1 MRGANT
7 NARIPRSVSSVEKE
21 CGVTIETVMRI
32 RPLLKKERD
41 DTILLEERKSD
52 GAQVAILNP
61 LKPHLSTHADDRRDP
76 DSTSGNVP
84 IEYHF
89 NHVLPES
96 TNQDKIFYTLGPPI
110 VTATMNSLKNTNSTR
125 MPESHLIISTGV
137 ENSGKTYSCFGG
149 MIIPKRR
156 SSHDGLVPRLLDSLF
171 SQSSHTGGS
180 SKGFTVQISMMQVT
194 QPKEGQRSD
203 PDSYEIHDLL
213 ANPSTPSKNRM
224 FGASPKKKKNLNVRN
239 MAARFERV
247 IPSPVARRTQK
258 APDVGAVLD
267 AENLKPTIQNCHDT
281 SEAREVLQTGLST
294 SQKISTG
301 NQKFGLYITLQ
312 PVIDGT
318 KIGDKICVLD
328 MPGLEKENMMRSTPG
343 KAANDAMFNCLRT
356 LKHNSNVIDNNSSS
370 SRKKLKP
377 VPFRDH
383 KVTMLLNP
391 LFFQSSFVKI
401 TVLLAAYPGHTDFQ
415 QKRILLRDVEMLHG
429 MTLGVPAR
437 ATVVHDSMNQHMG
450 SEVSDRNNQ
459 NEFHNDE
466 RAVHVPSSS
475 RRDER
480 PSRHSQKE
488 TRNLRASVRVSPSAP
503 RMIEVQAIHKPRGDY
518 PLAEPIPIAID
529 SVRRSNV
536 RTVAHKQQDK
546 SSLVYRK
553 PNERKVEPS
562 APALSEVQES
572 YLDSRKL
579 KECAVDFPGVQI
591 SPNIERRAET
601 GSFSMEKNRSVPA
614 TTRPRRNSR
623 DTREGP
629 IVATRVE
636 KSSLHEGHFVR
647 KQFEIGR
654 KGELKSPLGRS
665 SLENCDQYTSQE
677 KESTSNCFE
686 ADFSNFEHM
695 TEGKNEGQIKKLE
708 KKLKETLQEKKTL
721 EQICSQLE
729 KENAELKKL
738 SREAGRKTL
747 QPERNQQQEE
757 ENRRRRL
764 EAQNRI
770 KSPVQKHLDRVNYI
784 YDIKNQWCMTNKQ
797 HFSLSVPDHFQR
809 APVLDIRDRENENIE
824 DLKILTKNET
834 HSTNGL
840 EIKKNGLPNMRLSV
854 TPTRQRPSQKVV
866 KSPEG
871 LSALRRLVGKTS
883 KD

>member
-1 MRGANT
+1 MRGATMNS
-7 NARIPRSVSSVEKE
+7 RIPRSASSVEKE
-21 CGVTIETVMRI
+21 CGVKIETVMRI

-52 GAQVAILNP
+52 GAQVAIL
-61 LKPHLSTHADDRRDP
+61 HAADRRDP
-76 DSTSGNVP
+76 NSTSGNVP
-84 IEYHF
+84 VEYHF

-96 TNQDKIFYTLGPPI
+96 TSQDKIFYTLGPPI

-149 MIIPKRR
+149 MTIPKRR
-156 SSHDGLVPRLLDSLF
+156 SSQDGLVPRLLDSLF

-194 QPKEGQRSD
+194 EEQRSD
-203 PDSYEIHDLL
+203 SDSYEIHDLL
-213 ANPSTPSKNRM
+213 ANPFASSKNRM

-247 IPSPVARRTQK
+247 IPSPISRRTQK
-258 APDVGAVLD
+258 AADVEAGLD

-294 SQKISTG
+294 SQKLSTG
-301 NQKFGLYITLQ
+301 NQKCGLYITMQ
-312 PVIDGT
+312 PVVDGS

-343 KAANDAMFNCLRT
+343 KAANDAMLNCLQI
-356 LKHNSNVIDNNSSS
+356 LKHNSNSSS
-370 SRKKLKP
+370 SRNKLKP

-383 KVTMLLNP
+383 KLTMLLNP

-401 TVLLAAYPGHTDFQ
+401 TVLVAAYPGHTDFQ

-429 MTLGVPAR
+429 MTPGVPAR
-437 ATVVHDSMNQHMG
+437 ATVVHCSMNQHMG

-466 RAVHVPSSS
+466 RAMHVPSSS

-480 PSRHSQKE
+480 PSCHSQKE

-503 RMIEVQAIHKPRGDY
+503 TAVRVSSSAPSAPSAPRMVEVKAIHKPRGDY
-518 PLAEPIPIAID
+518 PPVA
-529 SVRRSNV
+529 
-536 RTVAHKQQDK
+536 AHKQQDI
-546 SSLVYRK
+546 SSLMYHRK

-572 YLDSRKL
+572 YMDSRKL
-579 KECAVDFPGVQI
+579 KEHSVDFPGVQV
-591 SPNIERRAET
+591 SPNTERRAET
-601 GSFSMEKNRSVPA
+601 GSFSIEKNRSAAA

-629 IVATRVE
+629 IVATRAE
-636 KSSLHEGHFVR
+636 KSR

-665 SLENCDQYTSQE
+665 SLENS
-677 KESTSNCFE
+677 FE
-686 ADFSNFEHM
+686 ADFSNFDHKM
-695 TEGKNEGQIKKLE
+695 EGKNDGQIKKLE

-729 KENAELKKL
+729 KENAELKEL
-738 SREAGRKTL
+738 CREAGRKTV
-747 QPERNQQQEE
+747 QPERNQEQED

-770 KSPVQKHLDRVNYI
+770 KSPVRNHLDRVNYI

-809 APVLDIRDRENENIE
+809 APDLDKRDRENKNIE
-824 DLKILTKNET
+824 DLKILPKTET

-840 EIKKNGLPNMRLSV
+840 EIKKKSLPRMRLSV
-854 TPTRQRPSQKVV
+854 TPPRQRPIQNVG

-883 KD
+883 